1 MQVQS
6 SNYSMTFLLKALV
19 NLRRKEDNYNV

>member
-1 MQVQS
+1 MQADCRDVC
-6 SNYSMTFLLKALV
+6 MTFVLKALV